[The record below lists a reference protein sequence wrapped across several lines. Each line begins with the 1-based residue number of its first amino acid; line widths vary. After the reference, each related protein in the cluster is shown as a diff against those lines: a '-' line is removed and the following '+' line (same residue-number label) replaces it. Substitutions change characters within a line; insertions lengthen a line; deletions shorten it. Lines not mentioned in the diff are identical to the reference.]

1 KLGDKPPAGDQ
12 WLHELKWDG
21 YRLVVTVVD
30 GHVRIWSRNALE
42 WTGKVPEIAA
52 AIEQLGLTSA
62 ALDGELIAGTG
73 ARADFNLLQATLSGE
88 KQGALT
94 YMVFDLLHVD
104 GVAIDQAPLVQR
116 KELLAGLLETPVAHL
131 GLSSHIPAD
140 GEAAFELANEQHFE
154 GIISKR
160 ADRPYHPGRGED
172 WRKTKRLDSDEFA
185 VVGYTPGKGSRVG
198 FGSLLLARPDAKH
211 GWRYAG
217 RIGSGFSDQQI

>member
-1 KLGDKPPAGDQ
+1 GKDNKKKVAKVAPKRRRGRIDWAKRALKLDGARKETLADAAFVPQLAKLGDKPPAGDQ

-88 KQGALT
+88 KQGVLT

-104 GVAIDQAPLVQR
+104 GVAIDQTPLVQR
-116 KELLAGLLETPVAHL
+116 KEL
-131 GLSSHIPAD
+131 
-140 GEAAFELANEQHFE
+140 
-154 GIISKR
+154 
-160 ADRPYHPGRGED
+160 
-172 WRKTKRLDSDEFA
+172 
-185 VVGYTPGKGSRVG
+185 
-198 FGSLLLARPDAKH
+198 
-211 GWRYAG
+211 
-217 RIGSGFSDQQI
+217 